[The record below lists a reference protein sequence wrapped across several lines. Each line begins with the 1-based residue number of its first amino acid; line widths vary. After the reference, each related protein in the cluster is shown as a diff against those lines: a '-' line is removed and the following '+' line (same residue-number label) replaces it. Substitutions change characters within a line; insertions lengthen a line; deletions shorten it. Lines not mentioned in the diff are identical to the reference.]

1 MSVVAMLKGH
11 DLFRSLPMEDVEKI
25 SVFSSV
31 KSYAKGDTVHQR
43 GEPASHTYILVEGR
57 VNLLVPGW
65 TDEPS
70 LVVARV
76 GKGELFGIAPL
87 LGAESYTSTAQ
98 CKSDCEVLTIE
109 AQPLKEVLGRNA
121 AVGLHLMGK
130 VAQAYFERYTENL
143 DRLQRI
149 LKEVASES

>member
-1 MSVVAMLKGH
+1 MSVVKILKGH
-11 DLFRSLPMEDVEKI
+11 DLFRSLPLEDVERI
-25 SVFSSV
+25 STFSSV
-31 KSYAKGDTVHQR
+31 KSYGKGEIVHQR
-43 GEPASHTYILVEGR
+43 GDQASHTYILVEGR
-57 VNLLVPGW
+57 VSLLVPGW

-98 CKSDCEVLTIE
+98 CKTDCDVLAIE
-109 AQPLKEVLGRNA
+109 ARQLKEILGRNA